1 MSKSIQAV
9 IFDMDGVIV
18 DSETRHEKA
27 FYDVVK
33 EIGYEHRHDFK
44 FADYVGRS
52 DHDLWADFVARYQPP
67 QSFDELM
74 ALKRKKVIEVLRADR
89 PLFPGLYELVEGLAA
104 RYKLALASGSE
115 RPIVDEV
122 LALRDLKRFFPVT
135 VSGSDIQHGK
145 PRPDIFL
152 KAARLL
158 GIPPERCAV
167 IEDSRPGI
175 AAGLA
180 AGMTVYAIA
189 NTHPPEELTHAHFVV
204 NTYAEVA
211 SRLLPPG

>member
-1 MSKSIQAV
+1 MSKPIQAV

-27 FYDVVK
+27 FYDVLK
-33 EIGYEHRHDFK
+33 DIGLEHNFK
-44 FADYVGRS
+44 FSDYVGRS
-52 DHDLWADFVARYQPP
+52 DHDLWRDFVARYEPP
-67 QSFDELM
+67 QPFDELM
-74 ALKRKKVIEVLRADR
+74 ALKRKKVIEILRADQ

-104 RYKLALASGSE
+104 RYKLAVASGSE
-115 RPIVDEV
+115 RPVVDEV
-122 LALRDLKRFFPVT
+122 LTLRDLRRFFPIT
-135 VSGSDIQHGK
+135 VSGSEIEHGK
-145 PRPDIFL
+145 PQPDIFL

-158 GIPPERCAV
+158 GVQPECCAV

-189 NTHPPEELTHAHFVV
+189 NTHPPEELTKAHYVV
-204 NTYAEVA
+204 STYAEVA
-211 SRLLPPG
+211 SRLLPAR